1 MISGD
6 GGSPRRLTT
15 EPFEN
20 NVPSWS
26 RDGQWIYF
34 SSNRTGSWQIWKT
47 PSQGGAAVQ
56 VTKAGGF
63 SAQESVDGKWLY
75 VWQEP
80 GTIWRMPVEGG
91 NPVRVLQG
99 VEIFAFWK
107 IAVNGIYFVDASI
120 TPAVI
125 RFFDFTT
132 QREKTISA
140 VDLGYS
146 IPGPQSFDISA
157 DGQWILFTRVD
168 QVDSDIM
175 LVENFR

>member
-1 MISGD
+1 M
-6 GGSPRRLTT
+6 
-15 EPFEN
+15 
-20 NVPSWS
+20 
-26 RDGQWIYF
+26 
-34 SSNRTGSWQIWKT
+34 
-47 PSQGGAAVQ
+47 Q

-80 GTIWRMPVEGG
+80 GTIWKMSVEGG
-91 NPVRVLQG
+91 DPVRVLQG

-107 IAVNGIYFVDASI
+107 IAANGIYFVDASI

-132 QREKTISA
+132 QREKTISS

-168 QVDSDIM
+168 QIDSDIM